1 MKQYIPAPVDTSGI
15 AVTPEI
21 LIISEAMAKNTHE
34 VWAAGRMAEGWSWG
48 PVRDDQAK
56 KHPGLVP
63 YEELSEEE
71 KEYDRRTSMETL
83 KLLLSLGY
91 RLEKYDDNKEGT
103 AAEKNSLCRIGF
115 GDSGLLCQL

>member
-34 VWAAGRMAEGWSWG
+34 DWAAGRMAEGWSWG

-91 RLEKYDDNKEGT
+91 RLEKDDENK
-103 AAEKNSLCRIGF
+103 
-115 GDSGLLCQL
+115 

>member
-34 VWAAGRMAEGWSWG
+34 VWAAGRMADGWSWG

-91 RLEKYDDNKEGT
+91 HLEKSDESK
-103 AAEKNSLCRIGF
+103 
-115 GDSGLLCQL
+115 